1 MKKGFYMEILATTY
15 RGDVKDL
22 FTYGTLVLMDSS
34 GNKIYEKGDGKEY
47 AYPRSSAKFMQAMVP
62 VSLGVAEK
70 YNFTDA
76 EISQICAS
84 HSGEEIHIKTV
95 RGILEKIGLDESYL
109 QCGVHYPI
117 KEDVTNNMIRNDIPA
132 TEIHNNCSGKH
143 SGMLAAALM
152 LGERTDNYWQ
162 PENEVQ
168 KRITTMISRICEIP
182 EDEIKMSIDGCSVPV
197 HSLPIEKFAY
207 GMARVGDYKSLPE
220 DLQIPAKRVVDAMY
234 NEPIYASGSDRIDYH
249 IMDRATEKIVVKSG
263 ANGYFCGALP
273 ERKQGFA
280 LKCYQAASIY
290 KNRVLIDFLK
300 KLGVIAEKDYEFFD
314 TLEDNKVYN
323 HRKMI
328 VGRIETN
335 L

>member
-1 MKKGFYMEILATTY
+1 MEILATTY
-15 RGDVKDL
+15 RGEVKDL

-34 GNKIYEKGDGKEY
+34 GKKLYEKGDGKEV

-62 VSLGVAEK
+62 ISIGAGEK
-70 YNFTDA
+70 YEFTDI

-84 HSGEEIHIKTV
+84 HSGEVFHLKTV
-95 RGILEKIGLDESYL
+95 RQILDKIGLDESYL
-109 QCGVHYPI
+109 QCGSHYPI
-117 KEDVTNNMIRNDIPA
+117 KEEVKNEMIKKGIKP

-143 SGMLAAALM
+143 SGMLSAAVF
-152 LGERTDNYWQ
+152 LGERTDNYTS

-168 KRITTMISRICEIP
+168 KRITRMISRICEYP
-182 EDEIKMSIDGCSVPV
+182 EDKIQMSIDGCSVPV
-197 HSLPIEKFAY
+197 HALPIETFAY
-207 GMARVGDYKSLPE
+207 GMARLGDYKSLPE
-220 DLQIPAKRVVDAMY
+220 DLQDAAKQIVDAMY

-263 ANGYFCGALP
+263 ANGYFSGALP

-280 LKCYQAASIY
+280 LKCYQSTPLY
-290 KNRVLIDFLK
+290 KNRILIAFLK
-300 KLGVIAEKDYEFFD
+300 SLGVIAKKDYDFFD
-314 TLEDNKVYN
+314 SLEDNRVYN

-328 VGRIETN
+328 VGRIEEN